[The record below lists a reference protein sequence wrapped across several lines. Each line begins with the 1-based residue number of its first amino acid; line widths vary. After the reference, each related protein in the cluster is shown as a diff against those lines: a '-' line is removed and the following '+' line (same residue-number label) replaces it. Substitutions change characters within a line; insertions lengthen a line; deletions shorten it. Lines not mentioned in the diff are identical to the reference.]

1 MEYSEKVINSEED
14 LVNIIKGTDLNKLK
28 EIFKYINVSQLPFFK
43 IFYYIFSYDI
53 IKFFIEP

>member
-28 EIFKYINVSQLPFFK
+28 EIFKYINVSQLPFF
-43 IFYYIFSYDI
+43 
-53 IKFFIEP
+53 